1 MKIRIDFSVTIKAPT
16 ERQIE
21 FADSIADALGIDFPR
36 SSADFTFD
44 TYSDFIS
51 AHADKF
57 YEMMAELG
65 DGAEYDAFALQEIGE
80 WFDNALLR
88 SYGCGN

>member
-1 MKIRIDFSVTIKAPT
+1 MKIRIDFSVTIRPPT

-21 FADSIADALGIDFPR
+21 FADAIAEALGINFPR
-36 SSADFTFD
+36 GSWDYTFD
-44 TYSDFIS
+44 AYSDFIS
-51 AHADKF
+51 AHVDKY
-57 YEMMAELG
+57 YELMAELG
-65 DGAEYDAFALQEIGE
+65 DGAEYDAFALQEVGE